1 MNETPTIEQ
10 RVHAVIREQLC
21 INASEPV
28 QNSARIAEDLGA
40 DSLDAVELTMNLEDD
55 FGIEIPDEQA
65 DRLKTVQQVID
76 YVSANVKA

>member
-1 MNETPTIEQ
+1 MNETQTIEQ
-10 RVHAVIREQLC
+10 RVHAVIREQLGLNAYVP
-21 INASEPV
+21 IN
-28 QNSARIAEDLGA
+28 NTDRLAEDLSA

-76 YVSANVKA
+76 YISANVKA